1 MQNSDMHQRKA
12 VEEVFRRIG
21 RNIAN
26 FQALE
31 RALKSLLPTLSVE
44 GAGSKIQPNK
54 KLHEKAL
61 RKQSLGSLA
70 DTLHETI
77 FQKPTEQSL
86 EGPLDQDEGPRFQF
100 GFYREASPDYVR
112 AFKRRWNSLVRE
124 RNNLVH
130 RQLSEYDLTQDAEC
144 ERFCIYLEQQDG
156 RINMMAEDLKSLD
169 SHRVMLSKSFAEF
182 LMSKDADKFFETDED
197 DA

>member
-1 MQNSDMHQRKA
+1 M
-12 VEEVFRRIG
+12 
-21 RNIAN
+21 
-26 FQALE
+26 
-31 RALKSLLPTLSVE
+31 
-44 GAGSKIQPNK
+44 
-54 KLHEKAL
+54 
-61 RKQSLGSLA
+61 
-70 DTLHETI
+70 
-77 FQKPTEQSL
+77 
-86 EGPLDQDEGPRFQF
+86 
-100 GFYREASPDYVR
+100 
-112 AFKRRWNSLVRE
+112 
-124 RNNLVH
+124 H